1 MAGTAVS
8 WAGLIL
14 MTGWLA
20 ACDGPVANTI
30 PLAYEPTGLG
40 PAPLSRAVVAMGRVV
55 DARGAPAEWL
65 GTAAG
70 NPGFPEQALVAEP
83 SPASRAV
90 YDAFTT
96 ALMARGLL
104 VPQGRPRFDLSVRI
118 VRLDAGEA
126 WTRHA
131 AADLVVTLRR
141 HGSGRIVYTDE
152 VRSAGTNSGPFSLD
166 TVAYV
171 PVADVAE
178 LTQRAVNSAIEQAL
192 DKPGFRA
199 AVHG

>member
-1 MAGTAVS
+1 MG
-8 WAGLIL
+8 
-14 MTGWLA
+14 GWLA
-20 ACDGPVANTI
+20 ACGGPAGETI

-40 PAPLSRAVVAMGRVV
+40 PAPLSRPVIAVGPVI
-55 DARGAPAEWL
+55 DSRGAPPEWL
-65 GTAAG
+65 GIAAG
-70 NPGFPEQALVAEP
+70 NLGFPEQALVAEP
-83 SPASRAV
+83 SPASRAL

-104 VPQGRPRFDLSVRI
+104 APQGSRPRFDLSVRI

-131 AADLVVTLRR
+131 SADLVVTLTR
-141 HGSGRIVYTDE
+141 HSTGRVVYTDE
-152 VRSAGTNSGPFSLD
+152 VRTAGSTSGPFSLD
-166 TVAYV
+166 TAAYV

-178 LTQRAVNSAIEQAL
+178 LTQRAMNLAIEQTL
-192 DKPGFRA
+192 DKPGFQA